1 LSWLWAFSA
10 PLLLAAAA
18 ISFGLLVLLRPVLAK
33 YALARPNSRSSHK
46 QPTPQGGG
54 IAVIA
59 AVLVVAGG
67 AFAIVPSEASLIQL
81 VGVFGATILLALVGV
96 TDDAF
101 PLDPLPRLVLQ
112 AAAVIAV
119 LATLPTELRVMPMS
133 PWWIERLLLF
143 VAGLWF
149 INLVNFMDGID
160 WMSVAEV
167 IPISAALAILG
178 LMGALSMEA
187 TIVALALCG
196 AMIGFAPLNKP
207 VAQVFLG
214 DVGSLPIGLL
224 LGWLLLS
231 LAGNG
236 HLAAALLLPLYY
248 VADTTITLLGR
259 LVRGDPITQAHRAHF
274 YQRAMDNRFSVYQ
287 IVGRVFGVNF
297 ALAILAAATLAS
309 RSAVVHLSLLL
320 TGGVIVGLL
329 LWNFERW
336 SGNPFS
342 RRS

>member
-1 LSWLWAFSA
+1 MSRLWAFSA
-10 PLLLAAAA
+10 LPLFAAAA

-33 YALARPNSRSSHK
+33 YAVARPNSRSSHK

-54 IAVIA
+54 IAVIV
-59 AVLVVAGG
+59 AVLVVAGV
-67 AFAIVPSEASLIQL
+67 AFSIVPSEASLIQL

-101 PLDPLPRLVLQ
+101 PLDPLPRLALQ
-112 AAAVIAV
+112 AVAVIV
-119 LATLPTELRVMPMS
+119 LLATLPIELRVMPVM

-143 VAGLWF
+143 VAGIWF

-178 LMGALSMEA
+178 LMGALPMEA

-248 VADTTITLLGR
+248 VADTTITLLRR

-309 RSAVVHLSLLL
+309 QSAVVHVSLLL
-320 TGGVIVGLL
+320 TGGAIVGLL

-336 SGNPFS
+336 SGSPFS